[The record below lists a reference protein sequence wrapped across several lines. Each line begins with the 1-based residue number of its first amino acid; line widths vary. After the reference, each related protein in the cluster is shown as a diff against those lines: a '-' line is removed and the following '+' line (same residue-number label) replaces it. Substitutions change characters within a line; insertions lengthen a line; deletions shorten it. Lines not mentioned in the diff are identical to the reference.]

1 MRQSQLPNRLYR
13 HAKLAPLDPR
23 GLRLLGAGA
32 HFPVKSAEAHV
43 QRCSL
48 GPIEQACWQRS
59 LSAQRSHYN
68 CVVLVDAWFPMLAW
82 ATRFDLTIGQPSY
95 GIPRAC
101 QTKTQLWV
109 GEADQARPPQIPRE
123 LEHARIDF
131 LIMEVSALRDQLA
144 RMPTR
149 GTSPARRSGS
159 SSRLRSSAPQLVAHR
174 ALMEPRIAV
183 AAAPAA
189 GLPTALISFGWRA
202 KTGSAPDR
210 FHTALSACRRH
221 P

>member
-101 QTKTQLWV
+101 QTKTSYGW
-109 GEADQARPPQIPRE
+109 ARPIKPATLKYRASWST
-123 LEHARIDF
+123 HASTF
-131 LIMEVSALRDQLA
+131 
-144 RMPTR
+144 
-149 GTSPARRSGS
+149 
-159 SSRLRSSAPQLVAHR
+159 
-174 ALMEPRIAV
+174 
-183 AAAPAA
+183 
-189 GLPTALISFGWRA
+189 
-202 KTGSAPDR
+202 
-210 FHTALSACRRH
+210 
-221 P
+221 

>member
-1 MRQSQLPNRLYR
+1 LIAWPDPLRCAQEVRLGR
-13 HAKLAPLDPR
+13 IDAKSVIRSSTRTTVFGAQEPLQPR
-23 GLRLLGAGA
+23 RTRRCLVPYIRIGHEVRLN
-32 HFPVKSAEAHV
+32 HRE
-43 QRCSL
+43 
-48 GPIEQACWQRS
+48 
-59 LSAQRSHYN
+59 
-68 CVVLVDAWFPMLAW
+68 
-82 ATRFDLTIGQPSY
+82 PSY
-95 GIPRAC
+95 GIPDEG
-101 QTKTQLWV
+101 QLWV

-123 LEHARIDF
+123 FEHARIDF

-159 SSRLRSSAPQLVAHR
+159 SSRLRSSAPCSAGGSSR
-174 ALMEPRIAV
+174 ADG
-183 AAAPAA
+183 AADRGRRRSCRWPAD
-189 GLPTALISFGWRA
+189 GLDSFGWRA

>member
-1 MRQSQLPNRLYR
+1 MRLIRIAGIGAQEP
-13 HAKLAPLDPR
+13 
-23 GLRLLGAGA
+23 LRLRRTR
-32 HFPVKSAEAHV
+32 
-43 QRCSL
+43 RC
-48 GPIEQACWQRS
+48 
-59 LSAQRSHYN
+59 
-68 CVVLVDAWFPMLAW
+68 LVPYV
-82 ATRFDLTIGQPSY
+82 RIGHEVRLTIGQPSY

-109 GEADQARPPQIPRE
+109 GEADQARPPQIPRVF
-123 LEHARIDF
+123 EHARSDF
-131 LIMEVSALRDQLA
+131 LIMEVCALRDQLA

-159 SSRLRSSAPQLVAHR
+159 SSRLRSSAPCSAGGSSR
-174 ALMEPRIAV
+174 ADG
-183 AAAPAA
+183 AADRGRRRSCRWPAD
-189 GLPTALISFGWRA
+189 GLDSFGWRA